1 MSNATETSSDSE
13 QGSLRAITLK
23 DRESLQAIAKA
34 MKKRERFIIITDDPN
49 FKPLGY
55 DRHSAEVWIGAVGGG
70 LLMTIGA
77 GALVLAFMD
86 PEPTTKLGL
95 LIGGGVAVILAGG
108 SVILTI
114 LVTRSRYTSVMR
126 RNTDTG
132 QFEWILEPGR

>member
-1 MSNATETSSDSE
+1 MIVATAMSDDEPERLREIEIVDKA
-13 QGSLRAITLK
+13 SLR
-23 DRESLQAIAKA
+23 EIAKA
-34 MKKRERFIIITDDPN
+34 MKGKERFIIVTDDPN

-55 DRHSAEVWIGAVGGG
+55 DRHSAEVWIGAAGGG

-86 PEPTTKLGL
+86 PEPTTKLTL
-95 LIGGGVAVILAGG
+95 MVGGGIAMVLAGG
-108 SVILTI
+108 SVVLAI

-126 RNTDTG
+126 RNPETG